1 VKRGRIARWQV
12 RIAALGENVF
22 PARRFEL
29 HSPFEDE
36 KETLCLGGPERAT
49 RFDLGGIL
57 REGCSHS
64 WTRMNDC
71 QRAVHSRQRSADER
85 IWRQKRVIG
94 LQ

>member
-29 HSPFEDE
+29 HSPFEDKE
-36 KETLCLGGPERAT
+36 KTLRFGGPERAT
-49 RFDLGGIL
+49 RFDLGSVLG
-57 REGCSHS
+57 EGCSDR
-64 WTRMNDC
+64 WARMNDC
-71 QRAVHSRQRSADER
+71 HRALHSRQRSAHER
-85 IWRQKRVIG
+85 IRRQKRVIG